1 MKKIIIIS
9 VIACMCCAFLFS
21 GCAMEEAIDDIM
33 EGQSALSD
41 YYDDYADSF
50 LTEPSEDTYDWK
62 SEDLETED
70 WEAEAPA
77 LYDDSEESWD
87 LDMPA
92 DDLIAGG
99 PVISD
104 GSKLVQ
110 TREISMRT
118 TEFDKDYGK
127 VKELL
132 KKVGG
137 YIEYENL
144 YGTAPEGVYDPGRY
158 SSMVMR
164 VPVDKYDSFV
174 EDLSQIGTID
184 SMEVHTEDYSDSYYD
199 TESRIELLEERK
211 ERLLKHLDEATKMED
226 IITLEDEIS
235 DVIYQLDELK
245 GQQRNLDSMV
255 EYATVSLDIT
265 EYQLADDAEIKDDF
279 MLDPGNAF
287 NTTLKGMGD
296 FFRVFGV
303 MLAAAAPIL
312 ILIAVVIVVVLVIVH
327 VVRKANAKKANA
339 RTEIK

>member
-1 MKKIIIIS
+1 M
-9 VIACMCCAFLFS
+9 
-21 GCAMEEAIDDIM
+21 
-33 EGQSALSD
+33 
-41 YYDDYADSF
+41 
-50 LTEPSEDTYDWK
+50 
-62 SEDLETED
+62 
-70 WEAEAPA
+70 
-77 LYDDSEESWD
+77 
-87 LDMPA
+87 
-92 DDLIAGG
+92 
-99 PVISD
+99 
-104 GSKLVQ
+104 
-110 TREISMRT
+110 
-118 TEFDKDYGK
+118 
-127 VKELL
+127 
-132 KKVGG
+132 
-137 YIEYENL
+137 EYENL
-144 YGTAPEGVYDPGRY
+144 YGTAPEGGYDRGRY

-174 EDLSQIGTID
+174 DDLTQIGTID

-245 GQQRNLDSMV
+245 GQQRNMDNMV
-255 EYATVSLDIT
+255 EYATVSLDIN

>member
-9 VIACMCCAFLFS
+9 VIACLCCAFLFS
-21 GCAMEEAIDDIM
+21 GCAMEDAIEDIM
-33 EGQSALSD
+33 ESQSAFSD
-41 YYDDYADSF
+41 SSF
-50 LTEPSEDTYDWK
+50 PDLTEDAYKNDWA
-62 SEDLETED
+62 
-70 WEAEAPA
+70 AEAPVE
-77 LYDDSEESWD
+77 LEEDS
-87 LDMPA
+87 LDYSAELPSEYTEVVPDKPA

-99 PVISD
+99 PNASD

-110 TREISMRT
+110 TRSISMRT
-118 TEFDKDYGK
+118 TEFDKDYAK
-127 VKELL
+127 IKDLL
-132 KKVGG
+132 RSVDG
-137 YIEYENL
+137 YIEHESL
-144 YGTAPEGVYDPGRY
+144 SGTAPESVYDSGRY
-158 SSMVMR
+158 SYMTMR
-164 VPVDKYDSFV
+164 VPVDRYDSFV
-174 EDLSQIGTID
+174 EALTQIGTID
-184 SMEVHTEDYSDSYYD
+184 SMEVNTEDYSDVYYD

-211 ERLLKHLDEATKMED
+211 ERLMKHLNEATRMED

-245 GQQRNLDSMV
+245 GQQRNMDNLV

-265 EYQLADDAEIKDDF
+265 EYQLADDAEPKDDF

-303 MLAAAAPIL
+303 MLAAAAPVL

-327 VVRKANAKKANA
+327 AVRKANAKKANA